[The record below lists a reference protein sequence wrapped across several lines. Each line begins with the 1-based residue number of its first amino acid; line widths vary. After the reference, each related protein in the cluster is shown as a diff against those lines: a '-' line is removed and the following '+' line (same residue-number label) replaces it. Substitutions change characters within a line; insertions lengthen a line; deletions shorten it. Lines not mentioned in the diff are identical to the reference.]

1 MATIQKRKRAN
12 GTVYRVMVRIKGFP
26 EQQKTFS
33 RLTDAKIW
41 AQQTEAAIR
50 KGEFKN
56 VIKTANTK
64 TL

>member
-1 MATIQKRKRAN
+1 MATIQKRKRAT

-33 RLTDAKIW
+33 RLTDAKMW

-50 KGEFKN
+50 VLCN
-56 VIKTANTK
+56 A
-64 TL
+64 